1 MKRNYSGVWK
11 GFAIVFAAVIYS
23 ILLFA
28 FKKNFNLASW
38 IAYGYT
44 MVAFFVLLAGVC
56 FQSGSEK
63 AYPMFDLAA
72 SGLSCIYFCVQF
84 ILGGIAAMAI
94 PDLSTKTAG
103 LVGLLLLS
111 VYVVIVLVFRAGTS
125 SVQGQDDI
133 DGRKVM
139 DQQLL
144 VAEID
149 TIETFVAETQ
159 LREKLSTLRDLLRY
173 SDPLGQTALADLEER
188 IRHNITLLR
197 EEAEEG
203 ENEKISVRIDRL
215 QRLLAER
222 NQKCRALKK

>member
-44 MVAFFVLLAGVC
+44 MVAFLVLLAGVC

-72 SGLSCIYFCVQF
+72 SGQF